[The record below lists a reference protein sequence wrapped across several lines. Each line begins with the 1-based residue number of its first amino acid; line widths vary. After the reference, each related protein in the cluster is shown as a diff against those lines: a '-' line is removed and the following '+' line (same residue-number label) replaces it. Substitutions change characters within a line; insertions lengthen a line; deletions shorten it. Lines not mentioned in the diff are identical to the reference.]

1 MILNPKSVPWRVPRP
16 PAWMLRA
23 WNVARAHARR
33 ARTVL
38 KSKLTTTERVSP
50 PIVTHGA
57 ISTPC
62 TTSLG
67 IPGVP
72 ILSDRS
78 DTLYSNAQVQYAGCD
93 TLTHNPVWNT
103 PRAVTSSGPLG
114 HSRVAMPQRR
124 NQKPVAVGLR
134 TQRVCPGQESALP
147 MSLRARNP
155 RQGSS
160 WL

>member
-1 MILNPKSVPWRVPRP
+1 MILNPKKCSAASTEAAGRGCC
-16 PAWMLRA
+16 
-23 WNVARAHARR
+23 ARADARR

-38 KSKLTTTERVSP
+38 KSKLMTTERVSP

-62 TTSLG
+62 TTDLR
-67 IPGVP
+67 IPGGS
-72 ILSDRS
+72 ILSDCS

-103 PRAVTSSGPLG
+103 PRAVTSSGPMG

-124 NQKPVAVGLR
+124 NQKPVADGLR
-134 TQRVCPGQESALP
+134 TPRVCPGQESALP

-155 RQGSS
+155 RPRQGLS